1 MPPKGTFRSA
11 FSDTDHSRQVAAGES
26 GICTCGLRIT
36 RPKHPMFTALISNS
50 QVRLSAT
57 TNTQGLP
64 LHRLSIL
71 PSQRPSRHIPYR
83 YLSTSEVSHDDAHD
97 RTI

>member
-1 MPPKGTFRSA
+1 
-11 FSDTDHSRQVAAGES
+11 
-26 GICTCGLRIT
+26 
-36 RPKHPMFTALISNS
+36 MFTALISNS

-71 PSQRPSRHIPYR
+71 PSQRSSRHIPYA
-83 YLSTSEVSHDDAHD
+83 YLSTSEVSPGIRDNSSFLRVDRNIFGISMQTATISFDSFNTLSGATDDYPC
-97 RTI
+97 